1 MSSRSAFVLALALAS
16 AACAV
21 DASPSPAPQTF
32 IAFGDSF
39 ADYRSWPSF
48 EITVDAAP
56 GNDHLVGPRRV
67 FYNQLPPA
75 GAAGFPVG
83 TILVKE
89 SGDGPLPTRHV
100 FAMVK
105 RGGGFNASGAVD
117 WEWFELVHDTSG
129 HVIMMWRG
137 EGPPNGDAY
146 GAGTTG
152 GCNSCH
158 GGAPKT
164 DYVFSPQLTGALAR

>member
-1 MSSRSAFVLALALAS
+1 MRLLIGSLLALALAVG
-16 AACAV
+16 CAV
-21 DASPSPAPQTF
+21 ESAPSAPPPTF
-32 IAFGDSF
+32 IAFGSSF
-39 ADYRSWPSF
+39 ADYRTWPSF
-48 EITVDAAP
+48 EIAVDAAP
-56 GNDHLVGPRRV
+56 GNDHLVGSRRV

-75 GAAGFPVG
+75 GASTFPVG
-83 TILVKE
+83 TIFLKE

-105 RGGGFNASGAVD
+105 RGGGFNAGGAKD
-117 WEWFELVHDTSG
+117 WEWFELVHDAAG
-129 HVIMMWRG
+129 NVILTWRG

-158 GGAPKT
+158 GGASRT
-164 DYVFSPQLTGALAR
+164 DYVFSPELTRTLAR